1 MKKHFLSLLAFAF
14 FLYSCDKASTEKPIS
29 FSLELEDSLM
39 IDQLEPRYLVDYDP
53 AKEKYLLTSD
63 SYFHYLEV
71 DESGKILGRDS
82 IPWDGPNAVSMIL
95 GMGYA
100 KGKVALATDSKG
112 FLFYENG
119 NPVDQLTIPYPYTS
133 FNFLP
138 KLSLLPWNG
147 GYLYPRFMAE
157 SELEGGFTE
166 EFYSK
171 TYSDPLFAFQ
181 KEGDSIRFMVSL
193 PKEAQF
199 LDGQFHGSLVL
210 VPYLN
215 GNDFYLLDWIRP
227 EILHYKDEE
236 GEFVYQRTINLP
248 LESWVGYDPVPMNQ
262 ASSFYESYGKK
273 MPGTVRDFISIGE
286 YFLVQYQNGIAE
298 DVFPQA
304 KNESGRMDPE
314 KIYQLNPPLLAVL
327 DQNLKVLTKGIELP
341 KGVNGQLVV
350 NKQGQ
355 LVGMKNPSLSS
366 TEEEGLVLYRMKLK
380 VD

>member
-1 MKKHFLSLLAFAF
+1 MKKHFLSLLACVF
-14 FLYSCDKASTEKPIS
+14 FLCSCDKASPEKPTS
-29 FSLELEDSLM
+29 FSLVLQDSLL
-39 IDQLEPRYLVDYDP
+39 IDQLEPRYLIDYDA
-53 AKEKYLLTSD
+53 AKGHYLLSSN
-63 SYFHYLEV
+63 SYYQYMEV
-71 DESGKILGRDS
+71 DESGNILSKDS
-82 IPWDGPNAVSMIL
+82 IPWDGPEAVSMIL

-100 KGKVALATDSKG
+100 NGKVALVSDSKG

-119 NPVDQLTIPYPYTS
+119 RPVDELKVPYAYTS

-147 GYLYPRFMAE
+147 GFLYPRFMAE

-171 TYSDPLFAFQ
+171 TYSDPLFSFQ

-193 PKEAQF
+193 PEEAQF

-210 VPYLN
+210 VPFLK
-215 GNDFYLLDWIRP
+215 GKDLYLLDWIRP
-227 EILHYKDEE
+227 EILHYRDEG
-236 GEFVYQRTINLP
+236 GEFIHQRTINLP
-248 LESWVGYDPVPMNQ
+248 FDKWVGYDPVPMNQ
-262 ASSFYESYGKK
+262 ASSFYESFGKK
-273 MPGTVRDFISIGE
+273 MPGTVRDILAVGD
-286 YFLVQYQNGIAE
+286 YFLVQYQNGISE
-298 DVFPQA
+298 ELFPQA

-327 DQNLKVLTKGIELP
+327 DQELNVLAKGIELP
-341 KGVNGQLVV
+341 QGVNGQMVV
-350 NKQGQ
+350 NKQGE

-366 TEEEGLVLYRMKLK
+366 TEEEGLILYRMKLI

>member
-1 MKKHFLSLLAFAF
+1 MKNQCLCLFSSAVFLF
-14 FLYSCDKASTEKPIS
+14 SCGPSATERPPT
-29 FSLELEDSLM
+29 FSLVLEDSLV
-39 IDQLEPRYLVDYDP
+39 IDQLEPRYLIDYD
-53 AKEKYLLTSD
+53 ASKGKYLLSNE
-63 SYFHYLEV
+63 SYYHYLEV
-71 DESGKILGRDS
+71 DESGEILRKDS

-100 KGKVALATDSKG
+100 DGKVALATDSKG

-119 NPVDQLTIPYPYTS
+119 NPVDQLSIPYAYTS

-138 KLSLLPWNG
+138 KLTLIPWKG

-157 SELEGGFTE
+157 SELEGGFNE

-181 KEGDSIRFMVSL
+181 KEGDSLQFMVSL
-193 PKEAQF
+193 PEEAQF

-227 EILHYKDEE
+227 EILHYKDEG
-236 GEFVYQRTINLP
+236 GEFVYQRTIILP

-273 MPGTVRDFISIGE
+273 MPGTVRDIFPIGA

-298 DVFPQA
+298 DVFPKA
-304 KNESGRMDPE
+304 KNESGRLDPE

-327 DQNLKVLTKGIELP
+327 DQNLTVLATGIELP
-341 KGVNGQLVV
+341 GGVNGQLVV
-350 NKQGQ
+350 DKQGQ
-355 LVGMKNPSLSS
+355 LIAVKNPSLSS